1 MDSNTVKDRI
11 LGLGAGGSAGG
22 GGGGGSAWRSSGV
35 GTRTP
40 RVTEARGQEATI
52 PRRQALHKSLLV
64 GRAVELEEKLV
75 VLSLPL

>member
-11 LGLGAGGSAGG
+11 LGLGA
-22 GGGGGSAWRSSGV
+22 GGSAWRSSGV